1 MHIPNTYK
9 ISSNLLFF
17 KLKMEKV
24 ILLSFLVAFSI
35 QLLCIEAQI
44 ISDPVRDIS
53 GEEVLTGTDYNI
65 VPAAG
70 DTEGGGGGLTLASGP
85 NSTCP
90 HLVVQS
96 PDASSNGFAV
106 QFSSINPAF
115 NNVQI
120 PIDHNI
126 KFSAVTTCVTSTVWR
141 LNSEEMSGQSIVT
154 IGGEEGNPGRDTA
167 NNWFN
172 VRRDGNA
179 YKLNFCPIFCDDC
192 SCGDLGILE
201 VDGIRILAITN
212 DKPLRVVFKKA

>member
-1 MHIPNTYK
+1 
-9 ISSNLLFF
+9 
-17 KLKMEKV
+17 MEKV
-24 ILLSFLVAFSI
+24 ILLSFLVALSV

-44 ISDPVRDIS
+44 ISDPVLDSS

-70 DTEGGGGGLTLASGP
+70 DTEGGGGLTLASGP

-115 NNVQI
+115 NNVQVS
-120 PIDHNI
+120 IDHNI
-126 KFSAVTTCVTSTVWR
+126 KFSGVTTCVTSTVWR
-141 LNSEEMSGQSIVT
+141 LNSEEISGESIVT

-179 YKLNFCPIFCDDC
+179 YKLNFCPILCDDC

-201 VDGIRILAITN
+201 VDGITILAITHN
-212 DKPLRVVFKKA
+212 PLRVVFKKA

>member
-1 MHIPNTYK
+1 
-9 ISSNLLFF
+9 
-17 KLKMEKV
+17 MEKV
-24 ILLSFLVAFSI
+24 ILLSFLVALSV

-44 ISDPVRDIS
+44 ISDPVLDSS

-70 DTEGGGGGLTLASGP
+70 DTEGGGGLTLASGP

-115 NNVQI
+115 NNVQVLFI
-120 PIDHNI
+120 I
-126 KFSAVTTCVTSTVWR
+126 C
-141 LNSEEMSGQSIVT
+141 
-154 IGGEEGNPGRDTA
+154 GEEGNPGRDTA

-179 YKLNFCPIFCDDC
+179 YKLNFCPILCDDC

-201 VDGIRILAITN
+201 VDGITILAITHN
-212 DKPLRVVFKKA
+212 PLRVVFKKA